1 MYLGGPVNSIKIT
14 LISLFIASSAYAEE
28 IVKFVSLDACK
39 VYYAKSVTPVA
50 GETVDTYCKNRI
62 MSFIEACTATK
73 IAEYVTAQKLK
84 AFTDLSDTEQRTKK
98 ATFTYQC
105 QVTSQNEVAGNA
117 RNAANARAAASVGS
131 AGGGANS
138 ATATQ
143 QKVANAQMAV
153 QLAEQSAKIADRI
166 DKATSATGKGSFSD
180 SLAGERARNEKV
192 QSENAE
198 LKKLMDKDSAPTTQ
212 TNASTNAQPAAAATS
227 NETPAVQGSTT
238 AAADTASVPQ
248 LTPQQAEQAVQAGTE
263 ATKVLDAQGK
273 EIVKAMPE
281 TKSAVDSIGEA
292 SKVSPD
298 AKAPKE
304 TAISEL
310 ADSTSTKLKTD
321 VQATINQTTKVVT
334 TQVMDYP
341 VFVDTPAQLKKLDA
355 SLVEYTD
362 QKKKTCS
369 SRAETASYLCV
380 EGTSPGAIAAKELMN
395 SAGPILSIISSAQK
409 TCSSTAK
416 VTQLVGTGLTIA
428 KGVCVASKLV
438 CDSTCATAVAGLTK
452 MQASVKTEI
461 GSSINADYNQAIG
474 YCDSLSQMKYSQCK
488 ASTVGMDFSACDA
501 AKMTYY
507 NGCVGDMNQKRAAAI
522 SGANKIVSSFQLE
535 NNAATS
541 GTSPA
546 LVKGCA
552 NHGKDIALFAVQL
565 LGTYAAQKNAKA
577 CEEKLAS
584 NGAAAANISTQ
595 QYCEKSENVSSQICV
610 CQKNPMASGCPGA
623 VMADSSSTNGSAEKG
638 TNIKN
643 VGGNSAFAGGFGTG
657 KKPDFSSSNLGKD
670 SINGALAGAAS
681 GDESA
686 GGLGGFGGGGLS
698 GGGGGALGGVP
709 ASAAEAV
716 LKKEAEEKKKWSFGA
731 FGSSDGGGG
740 ANGGTAGNKYKSG
753 ALTTGDQA
761 AIQRQIASEKYAAEV
776 STASGKSNW
785 EKIRNMYLIKENS
798 FIFGQ

>member
-131 AGGGANS
+131 AGGASNPS
-138 ATATQ
+138 AAAAASAQ
-143 QKVANAQMAV
+143 QNVALAQMAV
-153 QLAEQSAKIADRI
+153 QLGQQGTRIIDNI
-166 DKATSATGKGSFSD
+166 DKATQKNAAGSQQPQQAATNGGGNTTTTTS
-180 SLAGERARNEKV
+180 N
-192 QSENAE
+192 N
-198 LKKLMDKDSAPTTQ
+198 SAPATAGKDT
-212 TNASTNAQPAAAATS
+212 AAVKPADPSTAATPQPA
-227 NETPAVQGSTT
+227 TT
-238 AAADTASVPQ
+238 AAADTSAAAQSAAAPKVDDFSELSKESLDKYAQ
-248 LTPQQAEQAVQAGTE
+248 ETAAAKEKLGSQAADVKKIDPNLGEKADGVSQKSDGSGAA
-263 ATKVLDAQGK
+263 AKDAQ
-273 EIVKAMPE
+273 IA
-281 TKSAVDSIGEA
+281 GEA
-292 SKVSPD
+292 KAATTELQSKVNAAATAAQPLGIQGG
-298 AKAPKE
+298 APAFTQADQTVKDYKQQVESYYKNKE
-304 TAISEL
+304 TC
-310 ADSTSTKLKTD
+310 K
-321 VQATINQTTKVVT
+321 
-334 TQVMDYP
+334 
-341 VFVDTPAQLKKLDA
+341 DA
-355 SLVEYTD
+355 
-362 QKKKTCS
+362 
-369 SRAETASYLCV
+369 AEKAKFLCV
-380 EGTSPGAIAAKELMN
+380 EDTSPGAVAAKELMN
-395 SAGPILSIISSAQK
+395 AAGPVLAIISSAQK

-416 VTQLVGTGLTIA
+416 VTKLVNTGLLVA
-428 KGVCVASKLV
+428 KGVCVAAKV
-438 CDSTCATAVAGLTK
+438 YCDVSCGKAKVDITKIGVGFKAKYTSAV
-452 MQASVKTEI
+452 Q
-461 GSSINADYNQAIG
+461 ADYMKAQA
-474 YCDSLSQMKYSQCK
+474 QCK
-488 ASTVGMDFSACDA
+488 QYWAEAASDYGASTPLATACDA
-501 AKMTYY
+501 DLASKQATAKS
-507 NGCVGDMNQKRAAAI
+507 VGPQMQTALDTEA
-522 SGANKIVSSFQLE
+522 
-535 NNAATS
+535 NAAKP
-541 GTSPA
+541 GTSPEIA
-546 LVKGCA
+546 VKCTSMA
-552 NHGKDIALFAVQL
+552 KDIALLAVQAA
-565 LGTYAAQKNAKA
+565 GTFAAYKNAEA
-577 CEEKLAS
+577 CAEKLAAS
-584 NGAAAANISTQ
+584 GAGATAITTQ

-610 CQKNPMASGCPGA
+610 CQKNPTASGCPGA
-623 VMADSSSTNGSAEKG
+623 IVADSSSANSSADKG
-638 TNIKN
+638 TNIKG

-681 GDESA
+681 GDGSA

-709 ASAAEAV
+709 ASAAEAA